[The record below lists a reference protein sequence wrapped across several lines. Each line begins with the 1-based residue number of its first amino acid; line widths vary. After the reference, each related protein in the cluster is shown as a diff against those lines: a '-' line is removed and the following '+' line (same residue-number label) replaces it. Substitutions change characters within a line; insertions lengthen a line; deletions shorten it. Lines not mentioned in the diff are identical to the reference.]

1 MGGVNL
7 HLGELGIG
15 RGLATMLLSDA
26 RLVLA
31 QVLTGSMEGLFG
43 HFEGCVGVFEKV
55 VEGQRVEKFKWKST
69 LECDGYKS

>member
-1 MGGVNL
+1 MGGIHL

-43 HFEGCVGVFEKV
+43 HFEGCVGVFEIV
-55 VEGQRVEKFKWKST
+55 VEGQRVEKFK
-69 LECDGYKS
+69 